1 MERVPVKLDG
11 KEVGWAEVTE
21 DGVAL
26 IEIAVEDAK
35 DFLGYGKPLTNISIA
50 E

>member
-1 MERVPVKLDG
+1 MERVPVTLNG
-11 KEVGWAEVTE
+11 KEVGWAEVSE
-21 DGVAL
+21 DGMAL
-26 IEIAVEDAK
+26 VEITDESTK